1 MCYLFLQCSTVSL
14 RGLLS
19 LSICSSTQG
28 VMEHPGVLRPMKSI
42 KAKRIQKQQGA
53 TNTNRRKG
61 LGLLSLSR
69 RMGTPNMMTSMD
81 NFPSGLSACR
91 QPDSVPVATE
101 VRHSVTCIVYPH
113 EYLDWQM
120 ADELPSSP
128 CLSGLGV
135 LSITQIP
142 PKMLEGKKKKT
153 SDGLMV

>member
-1 MCYLFLQCSTVSL
+1 
-14 RGLLS
+14 
-19 LSICSSTQG
+19 
-28 VMEHPGVLRPMKSI
+28 
-42 KAKRIQKQQGA
+42 
-53 TNTNRRKG
+53 
-61 LGLLSLSR
+61 
-69 RMGTPNMMTSMD
+69 MGTPNMMTSMD

-142 PKMLEGKKKKT
+142 PKMLEGKKT
-153 SDGLMV
+153 PSDGLVV